1 MNPEYFSFQLAD
13 ALRIALPLPHVEKI
27 IQIPQQ
33 QICPLPGM
41 ASYWAGIT
49 NYQGSLLWI
58 LDSEQFFDLTPTP
71 SIKKS
76 SWTLI
81 VITLQ
86 TLEMRRRIAL
96 SAKALNG
103 ILSLDLD
110 NSSFFPLSPQFK
122 NLFTTSIILEE
133 EIILVLDTDSFF
145 SSLSTSNFGLIN
157 V

>member
-1 MNPEYFSFQLAD
+1 MNSEFFSFQLAD
-13 ALRIALPLPHVEKI
+13 ALRIAIPLLHIEKI
-27 IQIPQQ
+27 IQIQRQ
-33 QICPLPGM
+33 QICPLPGI

-49 NYQGSLLWI
+49 HYQGSLLWI
-58 LDSEQFFDLTPTP
+58 LDSERFFDFTPTP
-71 SIKKS
+71 ALKKS

-103 ILSLDLD
+103 ILSLDLIKHFFLHQVIPLFF
-110 NSSFFPLSPQFK
+110 FFP
-122 NLFTTSIILEE
+122 
-133 EIILVLDTDSFF
+133 
-145 SSLSTSNFGLIN
+145 SLSS